1 LTTRLRHA
9 TREKTTTRSE
19 LQDLKTQRYETIRE
33 IEDVRTEHERRSKLA
48 QDKTE
53 LITMIEDIELAV
65 QRGRTLQR
73 ALIEKGEE
81 DGADPRGLE
90 MRMKMVAGKV
100 SKVGGEGGGLLE
112 RVRGFN
118 DMVERALQ
126 VL

>member
-1 LTTRLRHA
+1 
-9 TREKTTTRSE
+9 
-19 LQDLKTQRYETIRE
+19 
-33 IEDVRTEHERRSKLA
+33 
-48 QDKTE
+48 
-53 LITMIEDIELAV
+53 MIEDIELAV